1 MKLLPLSASILPNP
15 IPFVQ
20 RSFLNSPLCFFQGC
34 GSRDLVLVSRPIKT
48 TFLRSWSRPCWS
60 RSWSRPVWSWSWRV
74 VLSKTWGY
82 VQPQRYLCQKP
93 KLASEC
99 TPLFTYLLFDRPISM
114 FLCIITFTAVQYS
127 NVDEWKLFVCAGRDQ
142 DSKGLGLGL
151 SGLGLGL
158 GLSLSGLGLVLV
170 SDSLVLIT
178 SLLNIYEREVFAKCA
193 DILCFYSIF
202 QCLLSYFLL
211 EWYFSTDF

>member
-1 MKLLPLSASILPNP
+1 MGVINADNRRMKFTRFWLKPFWKKKHLEPQELALPLLQLH
-15 IPFVQ
+15 FRDRY
-20 RSFLNSPLCFFQGC
+20 RSQCYFQGC

-48 TFLRSWSRPCWS
+48 TFLRSWSW
-60 RSWSRPVWSWSWRV
+60 SWSRRV

-82 VQPQRYLCQKP
+82 VQPQRYLCRKS

-99 TPLFTYLLFDRPISM
+99 APLFTYLLFDRPILMFCALLHLLQCNIQMSM
-114 FLCIITFTAVQYS
+114 NENCLCVLVVTKTAKVS
-127 NVDEWKLFVCAGRDQ
+127 VSVSAC
-142 DSKGLGLGL
+142 
-151 SGLGLGL
+151 
-158 GLSLSGLGLVLV
+158 LVLV